1 MSVVEVVDVVAVPDL
16 GVTAPRSVFVGVFL
30 RARAGH
36 RRPPRGRI
44 VASPRGSVK
53 DRAPLVRAGLVALLL
68 LAASGCAP
76 APPTGRPVAAA
87 TIAPLSD
94 LVARVAG
101 PDWEVRTVVPPGIS
115 AHVFEPEPSDVR
127 RLASARIVVVVGAGY
142 DGWIR
147 RMAEACASTAPV
159 HDTASSLGIGAGE
172 PAEEHEHDHGE
183 GRDHGHGEEDP
194 HWWLSP
200 ALASRAVGPLAEALA
215 GVDPSGREGYRERAR
230 ELQRELAALDEEIAA
245 RLLPVK
251 GRSFVAAHA
260 AWSHFAGRYGLTERG
275 AIEPVPGRE
284 PSARELRA
292 LVDGARQAGDG
303 VLFTEPQFPAGA
315 ARAVASDAGLGL
327 VLVDPIGGVPTRATY
342 AETMRFNAA
351 AFARGLS
358 ARAGRPEA

>member
-1 MSVVEVVDVVAVPDL
+1 MVAVPDL
-16 GVTAPRSVFVGVFL
+16 RVPAPRSVFVTVFL

-36 RRPPRGRI
+36 RR
-44 VASPRGSVK
+44 SPRARILASRRGPVK
-53 DRAPLVRAGLVALLL
+53 ERAGPRRFAALPALLL

-87 TIAPLSD
+87 TIAPLAD
-94 LVARVAG
+94 LAARVAG

-142 DGWIR
+142 DGWVR
-147 RMAEACASTAPV
+147 RMAEACASNAPV
-159 HDTASSLGIGAGE
+159 HDTALSLGIGAGE
-172 PAEEHEHDHGE
+172 GSEPHEHEHAE
-183 GRDHGHGEEDP
+183 GHDHGHGAEDP

-200 ALASRAVGPLAEALA
+200 ALTARAIGPLAEAFA
-215 GVDPSGREGYRERAR
+215 GVDPAGREGYRARAR
-230 ELQRELAALDEEIAA
+230 ALEAELEALDREIEA
-245 RLLPVK
+245 RLRPVK

-260 AWSHFAGRYGLTERG
+260 AWSHFAGRYGLRERG

-284 PSARELRA
+284 PSARELKA
-292 LVDGARQAGDG
+292 LVDGAREAGDG
-303 VLFTEPQFPAGA
+303 VLFTEPQFPVGA

-342 AETMRFNAA
+342 AETMRFNAT
-351 AFARGLS
+351 AFLTGLS